1 MKNNLIQ
8 YLLNQDTR
16 ELTWKQLAEK
26 FNVSG
31 SSLNDKAN
39 NAHKQWSDFL
49 AGINTQGLSL
59 EVVKQK
65 FKEGELVWETK
76 QRVNTNTPDIT
87 GMNITKVTKGPYGS
101 WTTYTKDKGY
111 GLTEDQIKEL
121 RDNFS
126 LTPFVS
132 NKTSGSGIGVVDVS
146 DIHSGALV
154 KIFSEVVKK
163 KEFNVDILINYL
175 DQVASIVNAKKYKEV
190 HLFIPGDIIES
201 FTGFNHK
208 DTYKNIEA
216 HEGQIIII
224 AYEVLKRLIGNINNC
239 TNVYLVEGNHD
250 RMTSKKGG
258 NSRKGVVE
266 VVSHFLSENSNVM
279 INYHPFLISAEID
292 NIFHICTHGDWKPWK
307 RSYDSFF
314 FRYGKQGMF
323 NVLKTGHFHR
333 FNILAQ
339 NPEYLHYECPS
350 IFTGGLFEEFLGY
363 GTIPSFTILENFNDI
378 CSIEY
383 KPLKFTHDTDPK
395 QN

>member
-1 MKNNLIQ
+1 MDKLIK
-8 YLLNQDTR
+8 YLLEQDER
-16 ELTWKQLAEK
+16 KLTWKELALK
-26 FNVSG
+26 FDIEGVSI
-31 SSLNDKAN
+31 NDKAK
-39 NAHKQWSDFL
+39 NAKQLWDNFL
-49 AGINTQGLSL
+49 SSL
-59 EVVKQK
+59 QDKNLKLQIVKQK
-65 FKEGELVWETK
+65 YKEGELVWETK
-76 QRVNTNTPDIT
+76 QVTDISVPDT
-87 GMNITKVTKGPYGS
+87 EGMSIKKITKGPYGS
-101 WTTYTKDKGY
+101 WTTYTNDAKY
-111 GLTEDQIKEL
+111 GLNEDQVKEL
-121 RDNFS
+121 RDKFS
-126 LTPFVS
+126 LTPFYS
-132 NKTSGSGIGVVDVS
+132 QAITEGSGIGVVDVS

-163 KEFNVDILINYL
+163 KEFNIEILINYL
-175 DQVASIVNAKKYKEV
+175 DQIAEIVNEKKFKEV

-201 FTGFNHK
+201 FSGFNHK

-216 HEGQIIII
+216 HQGQIVII

-250 RMTSKKGG
+250 RWTSNKEG
-258 NSRKGVVE
+258 NARKGIVE
-266 VVSHFLSENSNVM
+266 VVSHFLSETSNVK

-307 RSYDSFF
+307 KGYDSFF

-333 FNILAQ
+333 FNILEQ

-350 IFTGGLFEEFLGY
+350 VFTGGLFEEFLGF

-383 KPLKFTHDTDPK
+383 KPLKFKYDRGNK
-395 QN
+395 K